1 MKLFYIRLVRP
12 YDLVRGKKV
21 LFIFHLY
28 QSLCTFL
35 HILVSPIEITG
46 MFPNWKQL
54 SGTLNLGKNLRLIH
68 KGSTTCQRHYAQCK
82 GGISCGKGISILD
95 NLSMADISISQSL
108 RNHRFHADV
117 RVAITKKGH
126 AKDKLAQI
134 NWTSWLKIFFWK
146 SRGPNPLL
154 IPSGTEAA
162 TTELRGAAQAT
173 LWKVLGRW
181 RCSALRLKGAEADL
195 RGEDHLLSV
204 PEQPEKWSN

>member
-1 MKLFYIRLVRP
+1 MKPYLFLCELKVFMKLFYIRLVRP

-68 KGSTTCQRHYAQCK
+68 KGSTTRQRHYARCK
-82 GGISCGKGISILD
+82 GDISCGKGISILD

-108 RNHRFHADV
+108 HNHRFHADV

-134 NWTSWLKIFFWK
+134 N
-146 SRGPNPLL
+146 
-154 IPSGTEAA
+154 
-162 TTELRGAAQAT
+162 
-173 LWKVLGRW
+173 
-181 RCSALRLKGAEADL
+181 
-195 RGEDHLLSV
+195 
-204 PEQPEKWSN
+204 